1 MGSKMKTKIDVDA
14 IREQA
19 KKEVV
24 DERTKLA
31 VEKLK
36 ELYRAREKAVLLVQ
50 NIDRDIE
57 NYLKHVEESVTHM
70 TAGARQ

>member
-1 MGSKMKTKIDVDA
+1 MSKKPKIDVDT

-57 NYLKHVEESVTHM
+57 NYLSHVEESVTYM
-70 TAGARQ
+70 SAGVKPA

>member
-1 MGSKMKTKIDVDA
+1 MSKKQQVNVDEIKA
-14 IREQA
+14 QA

-57 NYLKHVEESVTHM
+57 NYLSHVEESVTYM
-70 TAGARQ
+70 TAGVKAI